1 MPDNPTADDHATP
14 APASGPNPPTQPS
27 APQPSAP
34 PARQP
39 MPAPPGRPPYPPMA
53 PPKRPSS
60 FKHGFGLGTGV
71 GLGFGAA
78 MVVLSVVSSVLAMIA
93 MMAFGAIAGSLASSA
108 PGSTETLSTVWGPD
122 SATGK
127 LRSIPVRGAIQ
138 TSGSDGLFSTGGVY
152 GYEVAE
158 VIDGI
163 DADDAD
169 GLVLMLD
176 TPGGTVTGSRAMA
189 DAVDRYKERTGKK
202 VFAFVE
208 SMSASGGMYTMAGA
222 DEIVADHGSIVGSVG
237 VIMGPI
243 DRYYDV
249 TSMGSMLTGSVT
261 ARQITSEYITAGK
274 HKDAGYPFRDLTAA
288 ERAELEAIINAM
300 YDDFVTHVSTKR
312 GIPRETIV
320 DELGAQIFT
329 GARAQEVGY
338 IDATLGRDEAM
349 RRFAAA
355 AGLDPAQTKVVE
367 SVGPAAWTSLF
378 GLEQRPW
385 GTSPAATAQVGEP
398 AKVTAKLCTETRTP
412 LLLHGA
418 LSASCR

>member
-1 MPDNPTADDHATP
+1 MPDSPTHDDNTP
-14 APASGPNPPTQPS
+14 TPQPEPAS
-27 APQPSAP
+27 QPSAP
-34 PARQP
+34 PPAMQQP
-39 MPAPPGRPPYPPMA
+39 PAGYPPAPRPYPPSMRPE
-53 PPKRPSS
+53 PPKKQSG
-60 FKHGFGLGTGV
+60 FKSGFGMGAGV

-93 MMAFGAIAGSLASSA
+93 MMAFGAMAGSLASA
-108 PGSTETLSTVWGPD
+108 TPGSVETLSTVWGPD

-127 LRSIPVRGAIQ
+127 LRSIPIRGAIQ

-152 GYEVAE
+152 GYEVAD

-243 DRYYDV
+243 ERYRDV

-261 ARQITSEYITAGK
+261 AREITSEYITAGK
-274 HKDAGYPFRDLTAA
+274 HKDSGNPFRDLTAA
-288 ERAELEAIINAM
+288 ERAELNAIITEM

-349 RRFAAA
+349 RHFATA

-367 SVGPAAWTSLF
+367 SVGPASWTSLF
-378 GLEQRPW
+378 GIEQRPW
-385 GTSPAATAQVGEP
+385 GLSPAATAQGGQPV
-398 AKVTAKLCTETRTP
+398 KVTAKLCTETRTP

-418 LSASCR
+418 LAAACG